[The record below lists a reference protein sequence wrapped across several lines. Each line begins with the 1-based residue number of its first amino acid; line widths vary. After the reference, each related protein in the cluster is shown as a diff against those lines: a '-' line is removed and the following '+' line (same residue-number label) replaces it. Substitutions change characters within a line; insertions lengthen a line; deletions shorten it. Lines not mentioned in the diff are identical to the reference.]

1 VSAAAAERGIARTSG
16 RLQASRPHDRGLARA
31 FAATSAS
38 YALIFPAVAREL
50 ATWRRQA
57 AAIPDAT
64 LRHLALA
71 SLAKRGNM
79 EGAALFAVLA
89 PRPRRREALRAL
101 VVFQAAYNY
110 VDLLAERPSADPARN
125 GRELH
130 GALLAALDPTAP
142 RRDHYAYHPQ
152 REDGGYL
159 AALVETSRATLAR
172 LPSYRL
178 VAGAALTAA
187 ARIVEFQSLNLGERQ
202 GSCDGLERWART
214 QTPAAGGL
222 RWWELAGACGSSL
235 SVHALIGLA
244 ARGALDVQQVAAVA
258 EAYHPSVGALHS
270 LLDSLVDVEEDR
282 RERLRNLVVHYGSAE
297 EAGERMAQLAARSR
311 ACVRSLADGD
321 RHETIVT
328 AMLGY
333 YLSAPSASDP
343 GGGSIAAAVLD
354 GAGPPLS
361 RTLPLFRGARV
372 ASRLVRTQR

>member
-1 VSAAAAERGIARTSG
+1 MSATAAERGIVRSG
-16 RLQASRPHDRGLARA
+16 GRAEISRRRERASARA

-38 YALIFPAVAREL
+38 YALIFPAVAREISS
-50 ATWRRQA
+50 WRRRA
-57 AAIPDAT
+57 TGIPDAT
-64 LRHLALA
+64 LRRLALA

-101 VVFQAAYNY
+101 VAFQAAYNY
-110 VDLLAERPSADPARN
+110 VDLLAEQPSADPARN
-125 GRELH
+125 GRALH

-142 RRDHYAYHPQ
+142 RRDHYAHHPQ
-152 REDGGYL
+152 RADGGYL
-159 AALVETSRATLAR
+159 AGLVETSRATLVR
-172 LPSYRL
+172 LPSYPR
-178 VAGAALTAA
+178 VAAAALAAA

-202 GSCDGLERWART
+202 GGCDGLERWART
-214 QTPAAGGL
+214 QSPAAGL
-222 RWWELAGACGSSL
+222 RWWELAGAGGSSL
-235 SVHALIGLA
+235 SVHALLALA
-244 ARGALDVQQVAAVA
+244 ARGALDVEQVAAVA

-282 RERLRNLVVHYGSAE
+282 RERLRNLVAHYGRAE
-297 EAGERMAQLAARSR
+297 YAGERMARLAARSLAR
-311 ACVRSLADGD
+311 VRTLADAD

-333 YLSAPSASDP
+333 YLSAPSASEP

-354 GAGPPLS
+354 GAGPLAS

-372 ASRLVRTQR
+372 ASRLLRTQR